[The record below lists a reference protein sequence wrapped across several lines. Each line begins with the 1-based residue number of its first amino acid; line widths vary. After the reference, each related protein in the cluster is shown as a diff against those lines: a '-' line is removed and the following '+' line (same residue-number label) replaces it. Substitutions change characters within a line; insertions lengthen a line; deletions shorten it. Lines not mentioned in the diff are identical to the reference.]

1 MFTKL
6 KAIIRKETIILLRDK
21 IGLSILFLM
30 PMVLIFVMTIIQ
42 DAAFRSINE
51 SSIPI
56 VFVNN
61 DKDSLGDMVEQGLR
75 NNELCKYYDSINGK
89 PATLETARQAVADG
103 KFLLGI
109 VVPQNATKAIREN
122 VSQLID
128 ESINPAEAA
137 AAIQGMKDSV
147 EIIILID
154 PVTKK
159 SFISSITSALREFI
173 SEVKTKIMFETFSE
187 QIAEVIPEGG
197 KKPGNTFNRS
207 QIFRYSEQYASKN
220 NSEIIPNAVQHNVPA
235 WTIFAMFFIAI
246 PLCGSIMKEKSEGSI
261 FRLHTMPTSYLL
273 LMQGKVVVY
282 VIVGLIQFLLMLCV
296 GLYILPLFG
305 LPPLVMGDSISGI
318 LVLTLA
324 TSLAATG
331 YGVLVGTL
339 ANTEQQGAI
348 LGSLSVLLLSA
359 LGGIWVPTYVMSKTM
374 RDISEISPL
383 NWALEGYYNLFLRN
397 DGLNSVLPATG
408 KLLAFFVIT
417 IAIAMAV
424 NKMKRKI

>member
-1 MFTKL
+1 
-6 KAIIRKETIILLRDK
+6 
-21 IGLSILFLM
+21 
-30 PMVLIFVMTIIQ
+30 
-42 DAAFRSINE
+42 
-51 SSIPI
+51 
-56 VFVNN
+56 
-61 DKDSLGDMVEQGLR
+61 
-75 NNELCKYYDSINGK
+75 
-89 PATLETARQAVADG
+89 
-103 KFLLGI
+103 
-109 VVPQNATKAIREN
+109 
-122 VSQLID
+122 
-128 ESINPAEAA
+128 
-137 AAIQGMKDSV
+137 
-147 EIIILID
+147 
-154 PVTKK
+154 
-159 SFISSITSALREFI
+159 
-173 SEVKTKIMFETFSE
+173 MFETFSE

-207 QIFRYSEQYASKN
+207 QIFRYTEEYASKN
-220 NSEIIPNAVQHNVPA
+220 NSAIIPNAVQHNVPA

-305 LPPLVMGDSISGI
+305 LPPLVMGDSLSGI

-397 DGLNSVLPATG
+397 DGFNAILPATG